1 MEFNSNWKE
10 VQSPNVMFD
19 HYSKT
24 IWADVFVFVPV
35 FVFELGFVKVDR
47 DCQTRAI
54 QAVGHN
60 RDCWQL
66 TGILIGEDS
75 RFSDPQLE
83 IQDCRWLSSIS
94 SMIVNLSQVLPNLC
108 LVRSIWA
115 FLRLRSRG
123 LIFVWGTR
131 WNCLSLEIWKSLW
144 PESHLPIVFRSN
156 CPLLTNRPRQ
166 CFNCSIVRLR
176 RHLFSLKPIVIQDVA
191 FHWFGQTGNL
201 VIQFSCQQLSL
212 RLVAC
217 FEICFLASSLWELPE
232 KAREDVFKCLFE
244 ALSGNFERQLTQR
257 GLPPA
262 TRRLHL
268 ELSETVIQM
277 APPKTNHS
285 IEKKEST
292 NWNVVDLNNSRF

>member
-1 MEFNSNWKE
+1 MSWCICICTCVCIWTWVCESWSRLPNKGDPSWWTQQRLLAIDRNINWGR
-10 VQSPNVMFD
+10 
-19 HYSKT
+19 SK
-24 IWADVFVFVPV
+24 I
-35 FVFELGFVKVDR
+35 LR
-47 DCQTRAI
+47 SS
-54 QAVGHN
+54 VG
-60 RDCWQL
+60 
-66 TGILIGEDS
+66 
-75 RFSDPQLE
+75 DPRL
-83 IQDCRWLSSIS
+83 
-94 SMIVNLSQVLPNLC
+94 SMIVINFFNDCQSLPSSPQSLPSQVHLGISAAQESRPYLC
-108 LVRSIWA
+108 LGHQA
-115 FLRLRSRG
+115 L
-123 LIFVWGTR
+123 
-131 WNCLSLEIWKSLW
+131 WNCLSLEIWRSLW

-176 RHLFSLKPIVIQDVA
+176 RHLFSLKPIVIQEVA

-277 APPKTNHS
+277 VLPITDHS
-285 IEKKEST
+285 IEKGVHTLKLCRSQ
-292 NWNVVDLNNSRF
+292 